1 MIRLESPD
9 QPEVTELIGELDA
22 YQSSLYPKESNHL
35 LDLAAL
41 LRPTVLF
48 AVARDPAGHALACG
62 AIVVTPAF
70 AEIKRMFV
78 RPVAR
83 GQGLGRALL
92 GFLEAEAARHGCQR
106 LMLETGVRQPEALRL
121 YEGAGYTRRSRFG
134 VYPDDRLSV
143 FMEKPLTALDF
154 SADTSSV

>member
-9 QPEVTELIGELDA
+9 QPEVAALIGELDA
-22 YQSSLYPKESNHL
+22 YQSSLYPMESNHL

-41 LRPTVLF
+41 LQPTVLF
-48 AVARDPAGHALACG
+48 AVARDLSGKALACG
-62 AIVVTPAF
+62 AIVLTPSF

-78 RPVAR
+78 RPAAR
-83 GQGLGRALL
+83 GQGLGRAML

-121 YEGAGYTRRSRFG
+121 YEGAGYSRRSRFG
-134 VYPDDRLSV
+134 DYPDDPLSV
-143 FMEKPLTALDF
+143 FMEKPLMA
-154 SADTSSV
+154 SA